1 MVLFLIV
8 MFNVVLI
15 GYIVG
20 MYIVVFLNDI
30 NGYECFVSDDLKEF
44 YILIGYFFFFF
55 FEVFVLG
62 FVIVLL
68 YFFIRRVI

>member
-55 FEVFVLG
+55 F
-62 FVIVLL
+62 
-68 YFFIRRVI
+68 